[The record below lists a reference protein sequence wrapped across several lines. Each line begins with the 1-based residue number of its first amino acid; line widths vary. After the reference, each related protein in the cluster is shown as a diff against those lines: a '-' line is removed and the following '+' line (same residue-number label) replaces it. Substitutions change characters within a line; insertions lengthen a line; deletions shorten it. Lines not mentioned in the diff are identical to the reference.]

1 MLPVYDPIFS
11 VILFVGLLIYFG
23 LKDVG
28 EKFKEFSKDKTSDEE
43 FYKWLRQKEIDREPE
58 SVRYRNWLYDHRQE

>member
-28 EKFKEFSKDKTSDEE
+28 EKFKEFTKDKTSDEE
-43 FYKWLRQKEIDREPE
+43 FYKWLRQKEIDRESE
-58 SVRYRNWLYDHRQE
+58 CVR